1 MKILIVSQWFA
12 SLDTQ
17 SGIYTPGGTERYAY
31 DLAKQLQDDGYK
43 VKVLS
48 ATMDKDEIGW
58 DVLDRIS
65 VYRFKEPNRFYRY
78 FIDFLSFANTLK
90 AIKKFNPDIVHVVS
104 CRYRFSFGALSAAKI
119 MRKKTVY
126 SAALPPKLH
135 TSKLLLKIF
144 NFFASKLIGKV
155 NIIISP
161 SMEVKNILSQQI
173 NPKKIIVIPNFITT
187 SHYKKTAR
195 ERNSILFV
203 GRLEVKQKGVDL
215 LIHAL
220 HYAQKEIPDVN
231 LYIIGQG
238 DSLGYLKN
246 LTAELELGENII
258 FLGYVDENELTDMY
272 SKCEIFVFPSLY
284 ESFGIVIIEAMS
296 AGLPIVSYDLDCVSE
311 TLEDGKYGILVKKG
325 GIKELADEII
335 RLLKDEELRKHYSKM
350 SMERSK
356 SYTQVEVVR
365 SIEKVY
371 SNLRS

>member
-1 MKILIVSQWFA
+1 MKILIVSQWYV
-12 SLDTQ
+12 SLDSQ
-17 SGIYTPGGTERYAY
+17 SGIYVPGGTERYAY
-31 DLAKQLQDDGYK
+31 DLAKQLHDDGYK

-48 ATMDKDEIGW
+48 TTIDKDEIGW
-58 DVLDRIS
+58 DVLDGVS
-65 VYRFKEPNRFYRY
+65 VYRFKEPKRFYGY

-90 AIKKFNPDIVHVVS
+90 AIKKVNPDIVHVVS
-104 CRYRFSFGALSAAKI
+104 CTYRFSFGALSAAKI
-119 MRKKTVY
+119 MRKKMVY
-126 SAALPPKLH
+126 SVALPPKLD
-135 TSKLLLKIF
+135 TSKLLLRFF

-161 SMEVKNILSQQI
+161 SMEVKDMLAHQI
-173 NPKKIIVIPNFITT
+173 NPKKIVVIPNFIAKCY
-187 SHYKKTAR
+187 YKKSAK

-220 HYAQKEIPDVN
+220 RYVQKEILDVN

-238 DSLGYLKN
+238 KSVGYLKN
-246 LTAELELGENII
+246 LTAEYELGENIV
-258 FLGYVDENELTDMY
+258 FLGYVDENELADMY

-296 AGLPIVSYDLDCVSE
+296 AGLPVVSYDLDCVSE
-311 TLEDGKYGILVKKG
+311 TLEEGKYGILVKKG

-335 RLLKDEELRKHYSKM
+335 RLLKDEELREHYSRM
-350 SMERSK
+350 SIERSK

-365 SIEKVY
+365 DIEKIY
-371 SNLRS
+371 SDIIR